1 MTGNKDRNTNDAC
14 LSYGPVDMF
23 LYEMSEDD
31 ISDKSG
37 YIVKERIWIPPAF
50 SEYRTEEIPEQ
61 IQT

>member
-1 MTGNKDRNTNDAC
+1 
-14 LSYGPVDMF
+14 MF
-23 LYEMSEDD
+23 LYEMSKDD

-37 YIVKERIWIPPAF
+37 YIIKERIWIPPAF